1 MKRAIFREYDQY
13 GEDLSGHCARFSY
26 RLMNLCVKAE
36 EVSLLPV
43 EVLIEGELEKLEKC
57 CMTARKDEYSF
68 MVVPKFEEDLSAV
81 CQGVLLEHPEF
92 KQTIETMTIDSVDE
106 EGKPTKKD
114 VLYLLLTMPE
124 VDNDRY
130 KVLKSSAEA
139 LYDECKVAMELANS
153 KADMKFAPLMVGE
166 SKEDLEKLKKLRD
179 SLNNQWTE
187 HREKI
192 YHEKLR
198 EIENAHN
205 NWMADRVEDTLNA
218 YVEKERNSDEA
229 ARTMRLNPEDY
240 E

>member
-1 MKRAIFREYDQY
+1 MKRAILRVYDQY

-57 CMTARKDEYSF
+57 CMTAKKDEYSF
-68 MVVPKFEEDLSAV
+68 MVVPKFEEDLTAV
-81 CQGVLLEHPEF
+81 CQGVLFEHPEF
-92 KQTIETMTIDSVDE
+92 KQNIETMTIDSVDE
-106 EGKPTKKD
+106 EGNPTKKD

-130 KVLKSSAEA
+130 NVLKSSVDA
-139 LYDECKVAMELANS
+139 LYNECKTAMELANS
-153 KADMKFAPLMVGE
+153 KADMKFTPLMVGE
-166 SKEDLEKLKKLRD
+166 SKEELEKLKKLRD
-179 SLNNQWTE
+179 NLNNQWTE

-192 YHEKLR
+192 YREKMR
-198 EIENAHN
+198 EIETAHN
-205 NWMADRVEDTLNA
+205 NWMADRVEDTLNEF
-218 YVEKERNSDEA
+218 VRKEQNSDKA
-229 ARTMRLNPEDY
+229 AYTMKLNPEDY